1 MKEFG
6 WSSDSDDVEMLMSRN
21 CPRVVN
27 ESIEDETVD
36 DQCDANA
43 GNGLNMI
50 DGVNLGDVDGV
61 NFISTSSSGPF
72 DPFIGKEFDEV
83 EDAQAFYKAY
93 ARRKGFAIRT
103 NHTQLSRGDKK
114 LIGVHYVCTREGFRR
129 ESLKQ
134 KERQILEPAETK
146 IGCKATMCIRKE
158 EERWVVCKFVAQ
170 HNHELLTPKSTSMLR
185 GHRGVTRVQKNLILT
200 LNESGVPM
208 RKIMS
213 VLSKEAGGDFNIGC
227 IGKDVENYLGNKR
240 KKLFEEGDA
249 QRLYAYFL
257 ERQCKEPGFVYSMQ
271 VDENGCMGS
280 CFWADAR
287 SRSAYQYFGD
297 VVTFDATYLTNVY
310 KMPFVP
316 FSGVNHHHQTIMF
329 GCALLVNETAESY
342 IWLLRTW
349 QEAMLGRAPSTI
361 ITDDDKAMAKAI
373 AEVLPNTTHRLCLW
387 HILQKFSEHLA
398 HVYNKFP
405 EFQKEFHHCIHE
417 TVTSDEFEEEWVSI
431 VVKYG
436 LVGND
441 WLQNLYNRREKWVPA
456 YLRTTF
462 CAGMSTTQRSESM
475 NKFFKDYVRASTMVS
490 DFVHQYEKALDARY
504 FKEKEKDVRTK
515 STRPVLKTCWEIEEE
530 AAKVYTRKSFNIF
543 QDELFNCQRYK
554 ATKVHQE
561 GESKT
566 YEVAPR
572 GNDKRIYYVS
582 LDCIEAKAI
591 CICHMFE
598 FLGIMCRHIL
608 CVFMKKNNLDCLP
621 HHYVLERWTIN
632 AKSRAICDIPNSEG
646 HVSTQE
652 DPTIRKSRLMMQ
664 FYDIAELGSQSRFKM
679 DHLSLALDKVHK
691 ELLLMGNVEEQN
703 FEVGD
708 MSRNDSPMLRSQ
720 VISNFSQTI
729 QDPQRVPT
737 KGRPKSLRAKNPR
750 ETQSVKK
757 RRCSICKIEGHTK
770 NNCPSLG

>member
-1 MKEFG
+1 MKDFG
-6 WSSDSDDVEMLMSRN
+6 WSSDSDDVQMVTTRN
-21 CPRVVN
+21 CPQVVN
-27 ESIEDETVD
+27 ETVEDETVD
-36 DQCDANA
+36 NQCDVNL
-43 GNGLNMI
+43 GDGLNMG
-50 DGVNLGDVDGV
+50 DGVNLGDGDGDGV
-61 NFISTSSSGPF
+61 NMGDGDGVNVISTSSSGLF
-72 DPFIGKEFDEV
+72 EPFIGNEFDEV

-134 KERQILEPAETK
+134 KERQIPEPAETK
-146 IGCKATMCIRKE
+146 IGCKATMCIKKDG
-158 EERWVVCKFVAQ
+158 ERWVVCKFYPQ
-170 HNHELLTPKSTSMLR
+170 HNHELLTPRSTSMLR
-185 GHRGVTRVQKNLILT
+185 GHRGVTRVQKNLIQT
-200 LNESGVPM
+200 LNETGVPT

-213 VLSKEAGGDFNIGC
+213 VLSKETGGDFNIGC

-349 QEAMLGRAPSTI
+349 QEAMLGRAPATI

-373 AEVLPNTTHRLCLW
+373 SEVLPNTTHLLCLW
-387 HILQKFSEHLA
+387 HILQKFPEHLA
-398 HVYNKFP
+398 HVYHKFP
-405 EFQKEFHHCIHE
+405 DFQKEFHHCIHD
-417 TVTSDEFEEEWVSI
+417 TITADEFEEEWVSI
-431 VVKYG
+431 LVKYD

-475 NKFFKDYVRASTMVS
+475 NKFFKDYVRSSTIVS

-515 STRPVLKTCWEIEEE
+515 SSWPVLKTCWEIEEE

-554 ATKVHQE
+554 ATKVQQE
-561 GESKT
+561 GESKM
-566 YEVAPR
+566 YEVAPK
-572 GNDKRIYYVS
+572 GKDKRIYYVTFN
-582 LDCIEAKAI
+582 CKEAKAI

-598 FLGIMCRHIL
+598 FGGYW
-608 CVFMKKNNLDCLP
+608 K
-621 HHYVLERWTIN
+621 
-632 AKSRAICDIPNSEG
+632 
-646 HVSTQE
+646 
-652 DPTIRKSRLMMQ
+652 
-664 FYDIAELGSQSRFKM
+664 
-679 DHLSLALDKVHK
+679 
-691 ELLLMGNVEEQN
+691 
-703 FEVGD
+703 
-708 MSRNDSPMLRSQ
+708 
-720 VISNFSQTI
+720 
-729 QDPQRVPT
+729 
-737 KGRPKSLRAKNPR
+737 
-750 ETQSVKK
+750 
-757 RRCSICKIEGHTK
+757 CK
-770 NNCPSLG
+770 